1 MKCHAP
7 AIFIH
12 DYKVLEVRADTSMDD
27 ITKNVRTALKSESK
41 NYLYT
46 KFPLLLAC
54 LHNIHTYIHKFH
66 ATVKTVHTYMH
77 ACICRC
83 QKKEVDSGARSM
95 KLSIHSASLSNY

>member
-54 LHNIHTYIHKFH
+54 LHNIHTYINFMLLLKLY
-66 ATVKTVHTYMH
+66 THTCMH
-77 ACICRC
+77 AYAGVR
-83 QKKEVDSGARSM
+83 RR
-95 KLSIHSASLSNY
+95 KLTAELDL